1 MYSVS
6 ASTPRQLAYELL
18 SVCDEDPVK
27 LHARPWNYHDPDASL
42 WWLVPTPDWP
52 AYEHGKLICD
62 WRNEHFGDLSCGI
75 YVEKGLGSEARPAYR
90 TAKARSLFMDSDWR
104 WESFVAALASG
115 TFAAEVAAL
124 EGNLSA
130 TWEIRIDCGAV
141 PDKDDFDPHSSG
153 YRDASSRYRW
163 SWTPGQHALQPMS
176 VADPQRIASTL
187 KKAES
192 ITDLANLLN
201 AIPRDQ
207 WLWIDVMIGLP
218 LIKSADGTTP
228 DFRSAQQ
235 LWNWHLRSLASWL

>member
-1 MYSVS
+1 
-6 ASTPRQLAYELL
+6 
-18 SVCDEDPVK
+18 
-27 LHARPWNYHDPDASL
+27 
-42 WWLVPTPDWP
+42 
-52 AYEHGKLICD
+52 
-62 WRNEHFGDLSCGI
+62 
-75 YVEKGLGSEARPAYR
+75 
-90 TAKARSLFMDSDWR
+90 
-104 WESFVAALASG
+104 
-115 TFAAEVAAL
+115 
-124 EGNLSA
+124 
-130 TWEIRIDCGAV
+130 
-141 PDKDDFDPHSSG
+141 
-153 YRDASSRYRW
+153 
-163 SWTPGQHALQPMS
+163 MS